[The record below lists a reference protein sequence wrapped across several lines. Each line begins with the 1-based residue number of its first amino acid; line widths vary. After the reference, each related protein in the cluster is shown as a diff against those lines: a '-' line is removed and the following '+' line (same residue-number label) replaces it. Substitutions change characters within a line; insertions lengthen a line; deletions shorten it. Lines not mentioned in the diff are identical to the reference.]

1 MVSLKPEPVLRRLSA
16 EVSSPLATVELLL
29 AMFQRIGAEVTSGV
43 IPDLATVFHV
53 GTKLIQRQDLD
64 EAPSNFLSV

>member
-1 MVSLKPEPVLRRLSA
+1 
-16 EVSSPLATVELLL
+16 
-29 AMFQRIGAEVTSGV
+29 V